1 MEWPIIVAIAVLVP
15 IFLFPA
21 ALVWYVNVTGLLE
34 VLKDRQERK
43 KRAAGGRKATATAK

>member
-21 ALVWYVNVTGLLE
+21 ALVWYVNVTGLFE

-43 KRAAGGRKATATAK
+43 RRVADGKKATATAK